1 MWRMVGRTSPRGLA
15 TMFAPARPAAEPGLG
30 LSMTANLY
38 ESLEALR
45 QNLGLAPWFETPQ
58 FWR

>member
-1 MWRMVGRTSPRGLA
+1 MWRMVGRTSPLGLA
-15 TMFAPARPAAEPGLG
+15 TMFAPAMPAAETVLG

-45 QNLGLAPWFETPQ
+45 QKLGLAPWFETPQ